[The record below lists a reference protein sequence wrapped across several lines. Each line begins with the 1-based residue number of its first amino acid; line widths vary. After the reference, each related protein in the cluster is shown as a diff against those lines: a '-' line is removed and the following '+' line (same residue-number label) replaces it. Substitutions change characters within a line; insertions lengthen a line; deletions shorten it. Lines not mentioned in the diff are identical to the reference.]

1 MRQLMEQ
8 RRSMEQLF
16 LMEIGWGAGDASYLS
31 REGFRGLIFKNHLL
45 RHDKSPGG
53 SRFTR
58 QSDSKKEKN
67 NVRARLSSKWY
78 RFAFSS

>member
-31 REGFRGLIFKNHLL
+31 REGFR
-45 RHDKSPGG
+45 
-53 SRFTR
+53 
-58 QSDSKKEKN
+58 
-67 NVRARLSSKWY
+67 
-78 RFAFSS
+78 